1 MPESVAIAS
10 SEGRVMSCSTSSG
23 VEPAYGIV
31 IWMPGKRMSG
41 KSSRGSSVVAMRPM
55 SETAM
60 NVISVVTGLRSANRV
75 WIMTQPPPD
84 SVATRGTTPAP
95 VGWNFLRSSSE

>member
-1 MPESVAIAS
+1 
-10 SEGRVMSCSTSSG
+10 
-23 VEPAYGIV
+23 
-31 IWMPGKRMSG
+31 
-41 KSSRGSSVVAMRPM
+41 MRPM

-60 NVISVVTGLRSANRV
+60 KVISVVTGRRSANRV